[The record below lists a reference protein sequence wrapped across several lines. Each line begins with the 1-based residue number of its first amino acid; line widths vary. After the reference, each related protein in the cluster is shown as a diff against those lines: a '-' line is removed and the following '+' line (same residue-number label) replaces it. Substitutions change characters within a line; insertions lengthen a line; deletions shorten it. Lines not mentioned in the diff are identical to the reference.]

1 MVIEFDCWAFIVCR
15 DHSRLLRVNSDEL
28 QAKKDRLVELQTT
41 CKMTQYVT
49 YVYSTLRW
57 QWCIA
62 PDAEY
67 DAINHVFFQC
77 VLRGP
82 RSSSIA
88 WSQVWLGLFAG
99 RFQSGGTC
107 RIHAACCHTLITN
120 YSSSLLSVSC
130 TVLPLCTIIMLING
144 MSNSYR
150 SVDWCWSTERAIS
163 NKTVSVLQ
171 YYKGKVKG
179 SGFM

>member
-67 DAINHVFFQC
+67 DAINHVFFQR

-107 RIHAACCHTLITN
+107 RIHAARAQWW
-120 YSSSLLSVSC
+120 SSRGELQAIWPDACLD
-130 TVLPLCTIIMLING
+130 PINCAG
-144 MSNSYR
+144 T
-150 SVDWCWSTERAIS
+150 STRPDCQAS
-163 NKTVSVLQ
+163 
-171 YYKGKVKG
+171 
-179 SGFM
+179 